1 MNRLFWSVASFFL
14 IDHYRCI
21 IIGREPEI
29 DGASGGDALTDEFR
43 RLTRQRENKKVDSF
57 GFWTKKKRNILAKM
71 VRSNKWLFPVVYDWK
86 CSDIWTMDETKQA
99 ENSAFT
105 D

>member
-1 MNRLFWSVASFFL
+1 MNRLFWSLAAFL

-57 GFWTKKKRNILAKM
+57 GF
-71 VRSNKWLFPVVYDWK
+71 
-86 CSDIWTMDETKQA
+86 
-99 ENSAFT
+99 
-105 D
+105 